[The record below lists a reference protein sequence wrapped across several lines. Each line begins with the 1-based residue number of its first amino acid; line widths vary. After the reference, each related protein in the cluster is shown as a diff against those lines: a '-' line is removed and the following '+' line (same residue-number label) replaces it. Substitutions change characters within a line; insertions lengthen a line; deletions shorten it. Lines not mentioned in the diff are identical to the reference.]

1 MTQKNRKIVRPEAQK
16 KDLEPKKEEPKNEES
31 TDNLDEAF
39 EEGAE
44 GADDAQD
51 VDSAAKEDKPPVEP
65 EPQIRTR
72 KVAAAEAAA
81 GPKKKAAPK
90 KVEPTDDF
98 VRNAKG
104 EIRKDADG
112 DDMRY
117 APGFHKKTSDAEGGY
132 VNENGVRFPPG
143 FKFPGGHVGT
153 RGNVVLN
160 RCPRCGNH
168 NSIDE
173 AMQGACANPKCGYD
187 VKAEELDV
195 YEL

>member
-1 MTQKNRKIVRPEAQK
+1 MTQKSRKIVRPETQK
-16 KDLEPKKEEPKNEES
+16 RDPAPKKEEPKNEEH
-31 TDNLDEAF
+31 TDNLDEVF
-39 EEGAE
+39 EEGTE
-44 GADDAQD
+44 GVQEG
-51 VDSAAKEDKPPVEP
+51 DSAPETTEPPAEP

-81 GPKKKAAPK
+81 GPKKKPEPQ
-90 KVEPTDDF
+90 KVKPTDDF

-117 APGFHKKTSDAEGGY
+117 APGFHKRTADADGGF

-143 FKFPGGHVGT
+143 FKFPGGHVSSK
-153 RGNVVLN
+153 GNVVLN

-173 AMQGACANPKCGYD
+173 ALQGVCANTKCGHS
-187 VKAEELDV
+187 AIEELEE